1 MILSGVERETTNM
14 EHLIKK
20 IADIS
25 KEKDCPINLS
35 ITPDNKLTIM
45 VATKKTHFSIARC

>member
-1 MILSGVERETTNM
+1 MTNV
-14 EHLIKK
+14 EHLIQK

-45 VATKKTHFSIARC
+45 VATKKTHFSITRCR

>member
-1 MILSGVERETTNM
+1 MILNRIEMETTNM
-14 EHLIKK
+14 ERLIKK

-45 VATKKTHFSIARC
+45 VATKKNAFFDY

>member
-1 MILSGVERETTNM
+1 M

-45 VATKKTHFSIARC
+45 VATKKNAFFDY